1 MNLFQVDTVEQARK
15 KMLDAFSDRQL
26 ETLLMDYRQAS
37 GYVLAEDLSA
47 KGDIPG
53 FDRSTVDGYA
63 VRAADTAGAGESIPA
78 FLHIVG
84 SVEMGEAAPVAVG
97 AGECVYVPTGGMLPE
112 GADAVVM
119 VEYCER
125 FAGGDGTVNNDI
137 SCDGTVNHDISGDGT
152 VNNDISCDGIA
163 GGDIAVY
170 ESVSAG
176 RNLVRR
182 GDDAADGDR
191 LFCRGTLLRPQEIG
205 VLAAAGITCV
215 PVYQPFRMTI
225 ISTGDELVPPEQTPG
240 PGQVRDLNTAALR
253 AQAERAGFHIV
264 NTLVLRDD
272 ETLLTNALEEV
283 VQGGGSDIV
292 LISGGSSQGEKDMTA
307 QIIGKFAEQGLLTHG
322 LAIKPGKPTILAY
335 NEAHGCLLV
344 GLPGHPVSAMLVFE
358 TLLVW
363 LWRTLTGQ
371 RFPLPIEA
379 VIDQNTPGDPGKQT
393 LQLVRLE
400 QTDHGY
406 MAKPVL
412 GKSGLITRLAQSDGY
427 MVIGQNREGVV
438 KGETVQVYL
447 L

>member
-1 MNLFQVDTVEQARK
+1 MNLFQVDTVEQARQ
-15 KMLDAFSDRQL
+15 KMLAAFGSRQL
-26 ETLLMDYRQAS
+26 ETLLMDYQQAV
-37 GYVLAEDLSA
+37 GYVLAENLSA
-47 KGDIPG
+47 KEDIPG

-63 VRAADTAGAGESIPA
+63 VRAADTAGAGESIPV

-84 SVEMGEAAPVAVG
+84 SVEMGKVAPVAVG
-97 AGECVYVPTGGMLPE
+97 AGECAYVPTGGMIPE

-125 FAGGDGTVNNDI
+125 FGGG
-137 SCDGTVNHDISGDGT
+137 SANHDISG
-152 VNNDISCDGIA
+152 
-163 GGDIAVY
+163 GDVAVY

-182 GDDAADGDR
+182 GDDAVAGDG
-191 LFCRGTLLRPQEIG
+191 LLCRGTLLRPQEIG
-205 VLAAAGITCV
+205 VLAAAGITWV
-215 PVYQPFRMTI
+215 PVYQPFRTTI

-253 AQAERAGFHIV
+253 TQAERAGFHII
-264 NTLVLRDD
+264 NTLVLRDE
-272 ETLLTNALEEV
+272 ETLLTNALEEAV
-283 VQGGGSDIV
+283 RGGDSDIV

-307 QIIGKFAEQGLLTHG
+307 QIIGKFAERGLLTHG

-358 TLLVW
+358 TMLVW

-379 VIDQNTPGDPGKQT
+379 VIDQNVPGDPGKQT

-400 QTDHGY
+400 LTEQGY
-406 MAKPVL
+406 AAKPVL

-427 MVIGQNREGVV
+427 MIIEQNREGVV
-438 KGETVQVYL
+438 KGEAMQVYL